1 MESLIDW
8 AAQYSAPILVLL
20 CIAAAT
26 IFVLKIVTERT
37 IEAKFS
43 QMQKTIEL
51 SLERR
56 SEFEQRVLLDRY
68 QLIVDIL
75 ARLERISTDVNR
87 ARWGQHIEG
96 LYVELNGRV
105 DIPAITAVYQ
115 DLQSKAYLL
124 SPTSRAL
131 LREQAATVID
141 IANAPSDE
149 EYKRIAARYLQN
161 HSRLMELINEEFGT
175 TAIKW

>member
-26 IFVLKIVTERT
+26 IFVLKMVTERT

-56 SEFEQRVLLDRY
+56 SEFEQRFCSTATSSSLTSWLVWN
-68 QLIVDIL
+68 VF
-75 ARLERISTDVNR
+75 RLTSTERGGVN
-87 ARWGQHIEG
+87 
-96 LYVELNGRV
+96 
-105 DIPAITAVYQ
+105 
-115 DLQSKAYLL
+115 
-124 SPTSRAL
+124 TSRVS
-131 LREQAATVID
+131 TS
-141 IANAPSDE
+141 N
-149 EYKRIAARYLQN
+149 
-161 HSRLMELINEEFGT
+161 
-175 TAIKW
+175 

>member
-1 MESLIDW
+1 M
-8 AAQYSAPILVLL
+8 
-20 CIAAAT
+20 
-26 IFVLKIVTERT
+26 
-37 IEAKFS
+37 
-43 QMQKTIEL
+43 
-51 SLERR
+51 
-56 SEFEQRVLLDRY
+56 
-68 QLIVDIL
+68 
-75 ARLERISTDVNR
+75 
-87 ARWGQHIEG
+87 
-96 LYVELNGRV
+96 NGRV

-115 DLQSKAYLL
+115 DLQSKSYLL

-149 EYKRIAARYLQN
+149 EYKSIAARYLQN